1 MPMGKR
7 GIKKPT
13 SKANLRS
20 ENWMTK
26 RNWKH
31 IARDHMYPKE
41 RNKSIFYNEDLR
53 EIRELCR
60 KILLNPHLEEMD
72 KNDPNRLELKGR
84 FRHAIGEH
92 GLTGYHCYIVTV
104 IYDHKNNEVVTAY
117 PSLR

>member
-1 MPMGKR
+1 MPKGKR
-7 GIKKPT
+7 GIQQPT

-20 ENWMTK
+20 EHWMTK
-26 RNWKH
+26 RNWVH

-41 RNKSIFYNEDLR
+41 RNKSIFYSEDIR
-53 EIRELCR
+53 EIRKLCR
-60 KILLNPHLEEMD
+60 TILLNPRSEEMD
-72 KNDPNRLELKGR
+72 KNDPNRLELKGW

-92 GLTGYHCYIVTV
+92 GLTGYQCYIVTV